1 MTINEFSNEFDTLIQ
16 SYIQKVDF
24 GNINPL
30 AFDEYEK
37 SVFLTKAQEDIVLDI
52 YKGTTGFDSFESS
65 EESRRL
71 LSDLV
76 ETVELEPITD
86 ELIGIR
92 DNSYFFSLPDNLMF
106 ITYETVLF
114 KDTDVVSNIKKYI
127 PVVPISQDD
136 ITKVLENPFKRNSKN
151 RVLRLDSKDRMVEL
165 ISNYDIEKYKI
176 RYIKVPTP
184 IILIDLPEDLS
195 INNVTNKT
203 ECLLN
208 ESLHRKI
215 LDKAVLLAIASKNIN
230 R

>member
-52 YKGTTGFDSFESS
+52 YKGTTEFDSFESS

-114 KDTDVVSNIKKYI
+114 KDTDVVNNTKKYI